1 MKQTELFIL
10 TLLDKSVTFPVALY
24 HFKESGDH
32 NDIEARV
39 FEVLLYIASCS
50 EYRDLTK

>member
-10 TLLDKSVTFPVALY
+10 TLPHKSVTFPVTLY
-24 HFKESGDH
+24 HLKGSGDH

-39 FEVLLYIASCS
+39 FEVLLCIASCS